1 LETHSIKRQIK
12 GKLIFTDLD
21 PAYPPKVKRVRRT
34 KKEMEAVRAHEAEW
48 GRKIGKDTPKPK
60 KTSQK
65 LNLEV
70 EQVILKPSM
79 AGIDAAFRDVMGT
92 TKQVE
97 GWVNVFAD
105 TRGGYF
111 IGCDIHYTS
120 EEAKAVGD
128 RCSRTCLKPIHI
140 SFTIKE

>member
-1 LETHSIKRQIK
+1 MKPKR
-12 GKLIFTDLD
+12 T
-21 PAYPPKVKRVRRT
+21 RRT
-34 KKEMEAVRAHEAEW
+34 KAEMIKFRSSLVVEEGED
-48 GRKIGKDTPKPK
+48 ILKPK
-60 KTSQK
+60 KASPK
-65 LNLEV
+65 SNLNALDYVYDV
-70 EQVILKPSM
+70 ETKELKE
-79 AGIDAAFRDVMGT
+79 A
-92 TKQVE
+92 TKIIE

-128 RCSRTCLKPIHI
+128 RCSRTCLKPIYI